1 MKPFSLLTEPGYRS
15 DVWRAPEGSCWPSD
29 WEAGRFDIKQSCG
42 GVEAD
47 TREEWAAMTAREVV
61 PARTGESGVAPGS
74 HDPTARQR
82 IGRGK

>member
-29 WEAGRFDIKQSCG
+29 HVRIKQSCG

-47 TREEWAAMTAREVV
+47 TREEWAALTAREVV
-61 PARTGESGVAPGS
+61 PARTGESGVAPGP
-74 HDPTARQR
+74 HDTTARQR
-82 IGRGK
+82 IGRQS